1 VKEIYGFP
9 MNISFTTLNKL
20 WEDVRATDIHMVA
33 DEDSE
38 LGITV
43 NVTAYPARI
52 FSVWIFFYILKK

>member
-1 VKEIYGFP
+1 